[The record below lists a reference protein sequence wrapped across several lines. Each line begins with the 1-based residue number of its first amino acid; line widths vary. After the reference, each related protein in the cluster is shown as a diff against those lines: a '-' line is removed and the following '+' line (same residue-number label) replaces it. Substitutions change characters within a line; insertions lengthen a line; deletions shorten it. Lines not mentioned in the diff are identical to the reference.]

1 MKQSTYLIQPECKAW
16 KQAIQLHGTG
26 EIMKLHQI
34 LQLGLVGLGF
44 VLALPAQ
51 AALPTGT
58 EFSVDVLAN
67 ALVLAKRDDG
77 EGKYES
83 RRDQEE
89 PRANAKGAKNRHA
102 REAER
107 APAPQ
112 DYGYGYERRQQP
124 LLPREDSGRGRQ

>member
-1 MKQSTYLIQPECKAW
+1 
-16 KQAIQLHGTG
+16 
-26 EIMKLHQI
+26 MKLHQT
-34 LQLGLVGLGF
+34 LQLGLAGLGF

-51 AALPTGT
+51 AALPIGT
-58 EFSVDVLAN
+58 EFSVGVSAN
-67 ALVLAKRDDG
+67 GFVLAKRDDG

-89 PRANAKGAKNRHA
+89 QRANAKGGKNHQT
-102 REAER
+102 READR

-124 LLPREDSGRGRQ
+124 LLPREDSGRGRH